1 MEQEEEGEG
10 EGEPEIGGFEE
21 GGLRF
26 YSLGFPSSKQVSL
39 YQFPKLQAR
48 LRSDEHPQGSSYRGA
63 IIIVLSLYQ
72 SSVLGWWKRS
82 FFHGWW

>member
-26 YSLGFPSSKQVSL
+26 YSVAMNQRLKVPVASSPTSGVSL
-39 YQFPKLQAR
+39 
-48 LRSDEHPQGSSYRGA
+48 
-63 IIIVLSLYQ
+63 
-72 SSVLGWWKRS
+72 
-82 FFHGWW
+82 